1 MRFRKAEENDAA
13 QVAMVLAK
21 SYNMDSEAEAAMAFR
36 RELRQ
41 EKNFVLAEDGC
52 AVVGVASWQMHDLPK
67 HMLAELHRIAV
78 MPECRGNG
86 VARGLFDFLLE
97 DCNAFYKQNGL
108 FLRKMFLLTHHSN
121 ARARRF
127 YEKLG
132 FSFEARLPSHYYESE
147 DELVYS
153 MFPAKNRGAPSAPRE
168 KMGRGADA

>member
-1 MRFRKAEENDAA
+1 MRFRKAEENDVA
-13 QVAMVLAK
+13 QVARVLAK

-41 EKNFVLAEDGC
+41 EKNFVVAEEGD

-78 MPECRGNG
+78 MPEYRGNG

-97 DCNAFYKQNGL
+97 DCNAFYKQNGVC
-108 FLRKMFLLTHHSN
+108 LRKMFLLTHNSN
-121 ARARRF
+121 ARAQRF

-132 FSFEARLPSHYYESE
+132 FSFEAKLPSHYYDRE
-147 DELVYS
+147 DEIVYS
-153 MFPAKNRGAPSAPRE
+153 MFPE
-168 KMGRGADA
+168 KKGRAADA